1 MYSHSCIFI
10 CSLSSVVYHSL
21 KDDLYGRERER
32 ERERD
37 QYWDGEIWG
46 EKRLKKK
53 KQIMLL
59 AGDEGEIWGE
69 KIEKKKKQQIML
81 LTGDEGEIW
90 GEKERYEG
98 KKSKKIG
105 KFYINA
111 YVCIS

>member
-1 MYSHSCIFI
+1 
-10 CSLSSVVYHSL
+10 
-21 KDDLYGRERER
+21 
-32 ERERD
+32 
-37 QYWDGEIWG
+37 
-46 EKRLKKK
+46 
-53 KQIMLL
+53 
-59 AGDEGEIWGE
+59 
-69 KIEKKKKQQIML
+69 ML